1 MQSAEEPRPPLWR
14 RLAWSVP
21 WLVFQVFPVL
31 DLVLTPRA
39 LLARVVIGAALVGF
53 TVAYLG
59 VLSRFAD
66 ARGVRPDFVVV
77 VLLALALS
85 AGLGTSYAGLWIY
98 VSAAAAATLPQRL
111 VWPVTGAA
119 TLASAVVIV
128 SYQDWTSLFLP
139 VLCPLT
145 AATLWGTRHLLTVNA
160 ELTAARE
167 ELARHAVAEERMRF
181 ARDLHDLLGHSL
193 SLIALKSELAR
204 RLAPVDGER
213 AAAEMGDV
221 ETAARRA
228 LAEVR
233 EAVSGYRQVSCAQA
247 LAEARAA
254 LTGAGIA
261 FRGPDR
267 VPVLAGTVDAALGW
281 VVREATTNVLR
292 HSAASSVAVELAED
306 GVEVRLV
313 VTDDGRG
320 PTEDTAPGSGLTG
333 LRERVEAVG
342 GSLTGGAGPRG
353 GWQVRAVAPLV
364 PVVPGGAAPSSGVAV
379 PSGAPAEGAA

>member
-1 MQSAEEPRPPLWR
+1 MEPVAPARPPLWR
-14 RLAWSVP
+14 RLAWTVP

-31 DLVLTPRA
+31 DLVLTPRPVA
-39 LLARVVIGAALVGF
+39 LRVLIGAALVVF
-53 TVAYLG
+53 TAAYMS
-59 VLSRFAD
+59 VLARFND
-66 ARGVRPDFVVV
+66 ARGVRPDFLVVV
-77 VLLALALS
+77 VLALALS
-85 AGLGTSYAGLWIY
+85 AGFGTSYAGLWIY
-98 VSAAAAATLPQRL
+98 VSAAAAASLAERL

-167 ELARHAVAEERMRF
+167 ELARNAVVEERLRF

-204 RLAPVDGER
+204 RLAPVDGAR

-221 ETAARRA
+221 ETTARRA

-233 EAVSGYRQVSCAQA
+233 DAVSGYRQVSCGQA

-254 LTGAGIA
+254 LSGAGIA

-267 VPVLAGTVDAALGW
+267 VPVLPGTVDAALGW

-292 HSAASSVAVELAED
+292 HSGAATVTVDITDD
-306 GVEVRLV
+306 GTEVQLV
-313 VTDDGRG
+313 VADDGRG
-320 PTEDTAPGSGLTG
+320 PTDATAPGSGLTG
-333 LRERVEAVG
+333 LRERVGAVG

-353 GWQVRAVAPLV
+353 GWRLTAVVPLV
-364 PVVPGGAAPSSGVAV
+364 PAAP
-379 PSGAPAEGAA
+379 PAAEVTA

>member
-1 MQSAEEPRPPLWR
+1 MQPVPETRPPLWR

-31 DLVLTPRA
+31 DLVTEERPV
-39 LLARVVIGAALVGF
+39 LARVLIAVALVAF
-53 TVAYLG
+53 TAAYLS
-59 VLSRFAD
+59 VLGRFAD
-66 ARGVRPDFVVV
+66 PRGVRPDFLVVV
-77 VLLALALS
+77 VLATVLS

-128 SYQDWTSLFLP
+128 SWQDWTTLFLP

-160 ELTAARE
+160 ELREARE
-167 ELARHAVAEERMRF
+167 ELARNAVAEERLRF

-193 SLIALKSELAR
+193 SLIALKSELAG
-204 RLAPVDGER
+204 RLAEADPAR
-213 AAAEMGDV
+213 ARTEMADV
-221 ETAARRA
+221 EAAARRS

-233 EAVSGYRQVSCAQA
+233 DAVSGYRQISCAQA

-254 LTGAGIA
+254 LSGAGIS

-267 VPVLAGTVDAALGW
+267 VPVLPGPADAVLGW

-292 HSAASSVAVELAED
+292 HSRARAVVVTLTED
-306 GVEVRLV
+306 GVSAALT

-320 PTEDTAPGSGLTG
+320 PDDSTAPGSGLTG
-333 LRERVEAVG
+333 LSERVGALEG
-342 GSLTGGAGPRG
+342 TLTGGAGPRG
-353 GWQVRAVAPLV
+353 GWQLAATVPLV
-364 PVVPGGAAPSSGVAV
+364 AAAV
-379 PSGAPAEGAA
+379 TA